1 MRLSVSET
9 GREARCA
16 QVLLERGFELEL
28 QPLRVRLQGGGLLLA
43 GCELGHLR
51 CQVSAEGIDLGRR
64 LLIRLRSP

>member
-1 MRLSVSET
+1 MRRRVRNGSGGE
-9 GREARCA
+9 CA

-51 CQVSAEGIDLGRR
+51 RQVSAEGIDLGRR